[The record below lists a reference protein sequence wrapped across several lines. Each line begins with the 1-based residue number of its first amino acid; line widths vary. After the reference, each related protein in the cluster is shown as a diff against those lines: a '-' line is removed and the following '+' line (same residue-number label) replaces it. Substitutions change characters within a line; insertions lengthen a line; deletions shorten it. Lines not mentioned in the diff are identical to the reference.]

1 MTAMDLITLRD
12 DLQPHPGRP
21 KVSSGSTLYEILPRM
36 AESADCTV
44 DVTRDGLTVGCI
56 DAPAAVRALSETFTR
71 SDEASVLTVE
81 CAREDYSASLLAHA
95 VEDVDAHL
103 LNLSVMPADG
113 GRLNVSLRIG
123 HRDPQAAIHSLER
136 YGFNVTEAYPG
147 PDASPTALD
156 KRLAALQVFLNV

>member
-1 MTAMDLITLRD
+1 MTAIDLITLRY
-12 DLQPHPGRP
+12 DLQPHPGSP
-21 KVSSGSTLYEILPRM
+21 KVSIVSTLYEILPRM

-56 DAPAAVRALSETFTR
+56 DAPAAIRALSETFTR
-71 SDEASVLTVE
+71 SDEAAVLTVE

-103 LNLSVMPADG
+103 LNLSVMPAEG

-136 YGFNVTEAYPG
+136 YGIHVTEAYAG
-147 PDASPTALD
+147 SHASPPALD
-156 KRLAALQVFLNV
+156 ERLAALQVFLNV

>member
-21 KVSSGSTLYEILPRM
+21 KVCSGSTLYEILPRM

-147 PDASPTALD
+147 PDASPTALAE
-156 KRLAALQVFLNV
+156 RLAALQVFLNV

>member
-56 DAPAAVRALSETFTR
+56 DAPAAIRALSETFTR

-103 LNLSVMPADG
+103 LNLSVMPAEG

-123 HRDPQAAIHSLER
+123 HPGAIRLQRDRSIRRVP
-136 YGFNVTEAYPG
+136 
-147 PDASPTALD
+147 
-156 KRLAALQVFLNV
+156 RLADGPRRATGRPASFS